1 MGIFSRF
8 FNKRAAKQPAP
19 IKNTVPEE
27 KKTIRKAF
35 GVYCHGHHSTSGKA
49 LCPKCNALL
58 MTAMTKI
65 QRCPYG
71 ITKPLCHICETPCFG
86 QKQTVEFRRIM
97 KGSRKGMFFRHPIMF
112 IKQKLKEWGFAY
124 MKQKQG
130 QKK

>member
-8 FNKRAAKQPAP
+8 FKKRTEKKQVP

-35 GVYCHGHHSTSGKA
+35 GVYCHAHHKTSGKT

-71 ITKPLCHICETPCFG
+71 ITKPPCHMCDIPCYG
-86 QKQTVEFRRIM
+86 KKQTAEFRKIM
-97 KGSRKGMFFRHPIMF
+97 KHSQKGMFFRHPIMF
-112 IKQKLKEWGFAY
+112 IKQKLKEWGFSY
-124 MKQKQG
+124 MKQKQSQG
-130 QKK
+130 K

>member
-8 FNKRAAKQPAP
+8 FNKRTKQPAP

-27 KKTIRKAF
+27 KKAIRKAF
-35 GVYCHGHHSTSGKA
+35 GIYCHSHHNTSGKA

-86 QKQTVEFRRIM
+86 QKQTMEFRKIM
-97 KGSRKGMFFRHPIMF
+97 KSSQRGMFFRHPMMF

-124 MKQKQG
+124 MKQKQN

>member
-8 FNKRAAKQPAP
+8 FNKRNNKQPAP

-35 GVYCHGHHSTSGKA
+35 GVYCHSHHNTSGKM

-86 QKQTVEFRRIM
+86 QKQTIAFRKIM
-97 KGSRKGMFFRHPIMF
+97 KNSRKGMFLRHPIMF

-124 MKQKQG
+124 MKQKQS